1 MGKVDGFADSPRAD
15 ARPPIFTPVF
25 RPVARKTASR
35 MELRRQHE
43 AAEQYESADRKSAAR
58 KATSKRKS
66 TRKRSDKSTV
76 RKLLM
81 WAVYNGSLK
90 EEGRYTYAE
99 REKAEEKLEALRAKA
114 TKKLYFLQP
123 IKVPLGDAAAA
134 GVVLDDEDAVPPP
147 KKAGASGEEEE

>member
-1 MGKVDGFADSPRAD
+1 
-15 ARPPIFTPVF
+15 
-25 RPVARKTASR
+25 

-43 AAEQYESADRKSAAR
+43 AAEHLEAVEKKVAADAAAKKRSPTRRK
-58 KATSKRKS
+58 TS
-66 TRKRSDKSTV
+66 TRKKTTKAAP

-99 REKAEEKLEALRAKA
+99 RDKAEEKLEALRAKA

-123 IKVPLGDAAAA
+123 IKVPLSDAAAA
-134 GVVLDDEDAVPPP
+134 GVVLDDEDAVPA
-147 KKAGASGEEEE
+147 KKKPTGEEE

>member
-1 MGKVDGFADSPRAD
+1 
-15 ARPPIFTPVF
+15 
-25 RPVARKTASR
+25 

-43 AAEQYESADRKSAAR
+43 IAEQYEAVDKRSAGGRKT
-58 KATSKRKS
+58 ATKRKTTS
-66 TRKRSDKSTV
+66 RKRADKAPV

-134 GVVLDDEDAVPPP
+134 GVVLDDEDDVPPP
-147 KKAGASGEEEE
+147 KAAKGEGEEE

>member
-1 MGKVDGFADSPRAD
+1 M
-15 ARPPIFTPVF
+15 
-25 RPVARKTASR
+25 ARKTASR

-43 AAEQYESADRKSAAR
+43 IAEQYEAVDKRLGKTAGRKGTTKR
-58 KATSKRKS
+58 KAS
-66 TRKRSDKSTV
+66 TRKRADKTPV

-134 GVVLDDEDAVPPP
+134 GVVLDDEDEIPVP
-147 KKAGASGEEEE
+147 KKAGEGEEE

>member
-1 MGKVDGFADSPRAD
+1 M
-15 ARPPIFTPVF
+15 
-25 RPVARKTASR
+25 ARKTASR

-43 AAEQYESADRKSAAR
+43 LAEQYEAADKRLGGTTTGRKTAAR
-58 KATSKRKS
+58 RKTS
-66 TRKRSDKSTV
+66 TRKRADKV
-76 RKLLM
+76 QPRKLLM

-99 REKAEEKLEALRAKA
+99 RQKAEEKLEALRAKA
-114 TKKLYFLQP
+114 VKKLYFLQP

-147 KKAGASGEEEE
+147 KKAKGDGEEE

>member
-1 MGKVDGFADSPRAD
+1 M
-15 ARPPIFTPVF
+15 
-25 RPVARKTASR
+25 ARKTASR

-43 AAEQYESADRKSAAR
+43 IAEQYEAVDKKTAGRKTTA
-58 KATSKRKS
+58 KRKTT
-66 TRKRSDKSTV
+66 TRKRADKAPV

-99 REKAEEKLEALRAKA
+99 RDKAEEKLESLRAKA
-114 TKKLYFLQP
+114 TKKMYFLQP

-147 KKAGASGEEEE
+147 KKTRGEEEE

>member
-1 MGKVDGFADSPRAD
+1 M
-15 ARPPIFTPVF
+15 
-25 RPVARKTASR
+25 ARKTASR

-43 AAEQYESADRKSAAR
+43 AAEQYEEAGRKLGSKTAR
-58 KATSKRKS
+58 KTSARRKTT
-66 TRKRSDKSTV
+66 TRKRADKV
-76 RKLLM
+76 APRKLLM

-114 TKKLYFLQP
+114 VKKLYFLQP

-134 GVVLDDEDAVPPP
+134 GVVLDDEDDVPPP
-147 KKAGASGEEEE
+147 KKAKGEGEEE